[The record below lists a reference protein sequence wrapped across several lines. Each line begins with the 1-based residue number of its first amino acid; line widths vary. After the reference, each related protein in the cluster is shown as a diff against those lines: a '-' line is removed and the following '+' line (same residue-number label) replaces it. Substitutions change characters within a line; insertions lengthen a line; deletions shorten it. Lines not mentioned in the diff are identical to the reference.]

1 MGLIDIPTLEGYWNT
16 SWESEIP
23 FFRRVMPRDRF
34 LQIFW
39 MLHVGE
45 GEGRIDKV
53 KTLCDALISNF
64 QQNYLPGENLAV
76 DETMVGFRGR
86 FGPKQY
92 MPNKPTK
99 YGIKAFTLA
108 SSDHGYLLNLLLYV
122 GAETLANADQ
132 AYSALPQ
139 PARVVMHV
147 MEPYFSKG
155 HHVYTDRYYS
165 SIPLAQALLQQD
177 TKFTG
182 TMIKNRVGLPDVI
195 RNPSFKLQNDETRAF
210 RDGSLLTVAWRA
222 ATKKKP
228 LVMLSSSCP
237 HEMVTVRSR
246 RTTQQ
251 KPLVVDRYNHSMNG
265 VDRADQYT
273 VYYSFVRR
281 SVKWWRK
288 VFFWVME
295 VAIVNSYILHKF
307 TSQRPQTHLEYRRS
321 LVRSLAAAYVQS
333 APPRV
338 PGRRKRPRQP
348 QHGDP
353 ERLNR
358 QPHFLERGSQRDCTV
373 CSSQYSG
380 HRHRT
385 TYFCKTCPSHPPLC
399 PAACFEQYHTMEDY
413 RTPPAEE

>member
-1 MGLIDIPTLEGYWNT
+1 
-16 SWESEIP
+16 
-23 FFRRVMPRDRF
+23 
-34 LQIFW
+34 

-53 KTLCDALISNF
+53 KTLCEALISNF
-64 QQNYLPGENLAV
+64 QRNYLPGENLAV
-76 DETMVGFRGR
+76 DETMVGFRGQ

-99 YGIKAFTLA
+99 FGIKAFTLA

-122 GAETLANADQ
+122 GAETLANADP
-132 AYSALPQ
+132 AYAALPQ
-139 PARVVMHV
+139 PARVVMHL

-155 HHVYTDRYYS
+155 HHVYTDCYYS
-165 SIPLAQALLQQD
+165 SILLAQALRQQH

-182 TMIKNRVGLPDVI
+182 TMIKNRVGLPDII
-195 RNPSFKLQNDETRAF
+195 RSLSFKFQNDETRAF
-210 RDGSLLTVAWRA
+210 RDGSLLTVTWRA

-228 LVMLSSSCP
+228 LVMLTSSCP

-246 RTTQQ
+246 CTTQQ

-295 VAIVNSYILHKF
+295 VAIVNSYILHKC
-307 TSQRPQTHLEYRRS
+307 TAQRPLTHLEYRRS
-321 LVRSLAAAYVQS
+321 LVRSLQRMYSQLLHGYQVAGS
-333 APPRV
+333 AHANHNMVTQNSLTSSLTSWRGDHRGIV
-338 PGRRKRPRQP
+338 LFAGVSSLDTGTAQHTLTRPVLHTLHSVLLP
-348 QHGDP
+348 VLKGTIP
-353 ERLNR
+353 W
-358 QPHFLERGSQRDCTV
+358 
-373 CSSQYSG
+373 
-380 HRHRT
+380 RT
-385 TYFCKTCPSHPPLC
+385 TERHL
-399 PAACFEQYHTMEDY
+399 
-413 RTPPAEE
+413 

>member
-1 MGLIDIPTLEGYWNT
+1 MGLIDTSHLEGYWST

-23 FFRRVMPRDRF
+23 FFRRVMARDRF

-53 KTLCDALISNF
+53 RSLCDALIHNF
-64 QQNYLPGENLAV
+64 QSNYKPSRNLAV
-76 DETMVGFRGR
+76 DETMIGFRGR

-108 SSDHGYLLNLLLYV
+108 SSDHGYLLNLLLYN
-122 GAETLANADQ
+122 GADTLARADP
-132 AYSALPQ
+132 AHASLPQ
-139 PARVVMHV
+139 PARVVMHL

-155 HHVYTDRYYS
+155 HHIYTDRYYS
-165 SIPLAQALLQQD
+165 SVPLAQALLQKD
-177 TKFTG
+177 TSFTG
-182 TMIKNRVGLPDVI
+182 TMMKNRVDLPDAI
-195 RNPSFKLQNDETRAF
+195 RETSFRLQDDETRAF
-210 RDGSLLTVAWRA
+210 RAGSLLTVAWRA

-228 LVMLSSSCP
+228 LIMLSSSCV
-237 HEMVTVRSR
+237 HDSVTVRSR
-246 RTTQQ
+246 RTTQR
-251 KPLVVDRYNHSMNG
+251 KPLVVDKYNHSMNG

-295 VAIVNSYILHKF
+295 VAVVNSYILYKCSTVRAMSH
-307 TSQRPQTHLEYRRS
+307 REYRYS
-321 LVRSLAAAYVQS
+321 IIRSLATSYVQS

-338 PGRRKRPRQP
+338 LGRRRENPRSSRS
-348 QHGDP
+348 GDP

-358 QPHFLERGSQRDCTV
+358 QPHFLERATQRDCVV
-373 CSSQYSG
+373 CSNQMGGS
-380 HRHRT
+380 RHRT
-385 TYFCKTCPSHPPLC
+385 TYVCKTCPSHPPLC
-399 PAACFEQYHTMEDY
+399 PAACFERYHTLETY
-413 RTPPAEE
+413 RV